1 MNFNRP
7 LILASNSPRRQQLM
21 TDLGLA
27 FSVKTLHTDESYP
40 EKLPAREVAKY
51 LATHKAEGFKS
62 IIDREIVIAADTTV
76 IAGDQL
82 LGKPENEKEAF
93 EMLSKLSG
101 TRHEVIS
108 GVCIVDKNNSVSFDD
123 STEVAFKE
131 LSKEE
136 IDYYIKNYKP
146 FDKAGAYGIQE
157 WIGMIGIQEI
167 KGSYF
172 NVVGLPVHKLY
183 NYLIDFANFNL

>member
-21 TDLGLA
+21 ADLGLE
-27 FSVKTLHTDESYP
+27 FTIKTLHTDESYP
-40 EKLPAREVAKY
+40 ENLPAREVAKY
-51 LATHKAEGFKS
+51 LATHKAEGFKT
-62 IIDREIVIAADTTV
+62 IIDHEIVIAADTTV
-76 IAGDQL
+76 IADHQL

-93 EMLSKLSG
+93 EMLNKLSG
-101 TRHEVIS
+101 KSHEVIS
-108 GVCIVDKNNSVSFDD
+108 GVCIVDKNNIISFDD
-123 STEVAFKE
+123 CTEVTFKE

-167 KGSYF
+167 RGSYF